1 MTELSIVEEGK
12 KFRNL
17 MEEEVM
23 SFRGS
28 LGFMKKFPVPCRLY
42 IRYDMIMGTV
52 LMGDMDSWFTA
63 MILVR
68 YTQNFSLYSL
78 FFRII

>member
-52 LMGDMDSWFTA
+52 LMGDMEHGL
-63 MILVR
+63 LVYSHDTCQI
-68 YTQNFSLYSL
+68 YTEFLS
-78 FFRII
+78 I